1 MWRRGFRRASLLLA
15 RNPKR
20 DLIQGVPIC
29 VAYFS
34 RQHDHPQ
41 MLVNMSSS
49 VAIPFGE
56 HGVDSNNARGVVK
69 MAGAADPLNADNSIF
84 WLKETTVAGVMA
96 GLHRY
101 PGAAVMIPAKN
112 TEHAPCRFVSVH
124 TYASFECK
132 DGRRRYQDVQK
143 SLQYGDINEKL
154 ASSVGMALSKEDE
167 KCANIVIVLTSNHE
181 FDCPFTVV
189 AKTPGQK
196 DHCRETVLGAPRL
209 VDIDKANS
217 STGQTWDWRFFL
229 TSGKVNA
236 LNDEGYTF
244 DRRTVW
250 EVWTVIEGVNTRVF
264 DIKFS
269 AV

>member
-1 MWRRGFRRASLLLA
+1 
-15 RNPKR
+15 
-20 DLIQGVPIC
+20 
-29 VAYFS
+29 
-34 RQHDHPQ
+34 
-41 MLVNMSSS
+41 MSSS

-209 VDIDKANS
+209 VDIDKAKS